1 MSPFLAELLGTM
13 LLILMGGGVV
23 ANVCLSKT
31 KGNGAGWIAITT
43 AWALGVFIG
52 VVVAGP
58 YSGAH
63 LNPAVSI
70 GLAIGGTFPW
80 CDVCTYIAGQMIG
93 AALGALL
100 VWLVYKDHF
109 NATDDPDAELGVFCT
124 SPAIKDYPINFL
136 GEMIGTFALMFV
148 VFFITDGE
156 LTYES
161 NSTLPIGLG
170 SVGAIP
176 VAFTVWV
183 IGLSLGGTT
192 GYAINPARD
201 LAPRFI
207 HFILPIKGKG
217 SSHWEYAWV
226 PVLGPIA
233 RGRYCRYALLCIEII
248 SCIIRITFGTAAFT
262 SGVRSIPTSLILRVE
277 MTMRW
282 VSGRS
287 SVRIMASIISFRP
300 ISWAL
305 MSGGKSVA

>member
-226 PVLGPIA
+226 PVFRA
-233 RGRYCRYALLCIEII
+233 DSWGRYCRYALLCIEII

-262 SGVRSIPTSLILRVE
+262 SGVRSIPTSLILRAE

>member
-1 MSPFLAELLGTM
+1 MTPFIAEFLGTM

-31 KGNGAGWIAITT
+31 KGHGAGWMAITT

-52 VVVAGP
+52 VVVADP

-80 CDVCTYIAGQMIG
+80 CDVCQYIVAQMLG

-109 NATDDPDAELGVFCT
+109 EVTDDPDAMLGVFCT
-124 SPAIKDYPINFL
+124 SPAIKSPAINFL
-136 GEMIGTFALMFV
+136 TEAVGTFALMFV
-148 VFFITDGE
+148 VFYITGGE
-156 LTYES
+156 LSLKDS

-170 SVGAIP
+170 SVGALP

-183 IGLSLGGTT
+183 IGLSLGGPT

-201 LAPRFI
+201 LAPRCM
-207 HFILPIKGKG
+207 HALLPIKGKG
-217 SSHWEYAWV
+217 GSQWGYAWI
-226 PVLGPIA
+226 PVLGPVA
-233 RGRYCRYALLCIEII
+233 G
-248 SCIIRITFGTAAFT
+248 AA
-262 SGVRSIPTSLILRVE
+262 VAAMLYYIL
-277 MTMRW
+277 
-282 VSGRS
+282 
-287 SVRIMASIISFRP
+287 
-300 ISWAL
+300 
-305 MSGGKSVA
+305 

>member
-1 MSPFLAELLGTM
+1 MHRT
-13 LLILMGGGVV
+13 
-23 ANVCLSKT
+23 
-31 KGNGAGWIAITT
+31 
-43 AWALGVFIG
+43 
-52 VVVAGP
+52 
-58 YSGAH
+58 AH

-233 RGRYCRYALLCIEII
+233 G
-248 SCIIRITFGTAAFT
+248 AAIA
-262 SGVRSIPTSLILRVE
+262 GMLYYVL
-277 MTMRW
+277 
-282 VSGRS
+282 
-287 SVRIMASIISFRP
+287 
-300 ISWAL
+300 
-305 MSGGKSVA
+305 K

>member
-148 VFFITDGE
+148 VFFIKDGE

-233 RGRYCRYALLCIEII
+233 G
-248 SCIIRITFGTAAFT
+248 AAIA
-262 SGVRSIPTSLILRVE
+262 GMLYYVL
-277 MTMRW
+277 
-282 VSGRS
+282 
-287 SVRIMASIISFRP
+287 
-300 ISWAL
+300 
-305 MSGGKSVA
+305 K

>member
-1 MSPFLAELLGTM
+1 MTPFFAEFIGTM
-13 LLILMGGGVV
+13 LLLLMGGGVV
-23 ANVCLSKT
+23 ANVCLAKT
-31 KGNGAGWIAITT
+31 KGYGAGWLAITT

-80 CDVCTYIAGQMIG
+80 SEVPVYILAQFLG
-93 AALGALL
+93 AAAGALI

-109 NATDDPDAELGVFCT
+109 DATDDQGIKLGVFCT
-124 SPAIKDYPINFL
+124 NPAISNPLINFL
-136 GEMIGTFALMFV
+136 TEMVGTFVLMFV
-148 VFFITDGE
+148 VFYITDGE
-156 LTYES
+156 LTYDS

-183 IGLSLGGTT
+183 IGLSLGGPT

-201 LAPRFI
+201 LAPRCMHAF
-207 HFILPIKGKG
+207 LPIKGKG
-217 SSHWEYAWV
+217 GSQWGYAWI

-233 RGRYCRYALLCIEII
+233 G
-248 SCIIRITFGTAAFT
+248 AA
-262 SGVRSIPTSLILRVE
+262 VAAMLYYIL
-277 MTMRW
+277 
-282 VSGRS
+282 
-287 SVRIMASIISFRP
+287 
-300 ISWAL
+300 
-305 MSGGKSVA
+305 

>member
-1 MSPFLAELLGTM
+1 MSPFIAELLGTM

-23 ANVCLSKT
+23 ANVVLSKT
-31 KGNGAGWIAITT
+31 KGHGAGWMAITT

-80 CDVCTYIAGQMIG
+80 CDVCTYVVAQMLG

-109 NATDDPDAELGVFCT
+109 EATEDAGAKMGVFCT
-124 SPAIKDYPINFL
+124 NAEIRHPAINFL
-136 GEMIGTFALMFV
+136 TEAVGTFALMFV
-148 VFFITDGE
+148 VFYISDGE
-156 LTYES
+156 LTYDS

-183 IGLSLGGTT
+183 IGLSLGGPT

-201 LAPRFI
+201 LAPRI
-207 HFILPIKGKG
+207 MHALLPIRGKG
-217 SSHWEYAWV
+217 SSHWEYAWI
-226 PVLGPIA
+226 PVCGPIA
-233 RGRYCRYALLCIEII
+233 G
-248 SCIIRITFGTAAFT
+248 AA
-262 SGVRSIPTSLILRVE
+262 
-277 MTMRW
+277 
-282 VSGRS
+282 
-287 SVRIMASIISFRP
+287 
-300 ISWAL
+300 
-305 MSGGKSVA
+305 VAAMLYYVLK

>member
-1 MSPFLAELLGTM
+1 MTPFIAEFLGTM

-31 KGNGAGWIAITT
+31 KGHGAGWMAITT

-70 GLAIGGTFPW
+70 GLAMGGTFRW
-80 CDVCTYIAGQMIG
+80 CDVCQYIVAQMLG

-109 NATDDPDAELGVFCT
+109 EVTDDPDAMLGVFCT
-124 SPAIKDYPINFL
+124 SPAIKSPAINFL
-136 GEMIGTFALMFV
+136 TEAVGTFALMFV
-148 VFFITDGE
+148 VFYITGGE
-156 LTYES
+156 LSLKDS

-170 SVGAIP
+170 SVGALP

-183 IGLSLGGTT
+183 IGLSLGGPT

-201 LAPRFI
+201 LAPRCM
-207 HFILPIKGKG
+207 HALLPIKGKG
-217 SSHWEYAWV
+217 GSQWGYAWI
-226 PVLGPIA
+226 PVLGPVA
-233 RGRYCRYALLCIEII
+233 G
-248 SCIIRITFGTAAFT
+248 AA
-262 SGVRSIPTSLILRVE
+262 VAAMLYYIL
-277 MTMRW
+277 
-282 VSGRS
+282 
-287 SVRIMASIISFRP
+287 
-300 ISWAL
+300 
-305 MSGGKSVA
+305 

>member
-136 GEMIGTFALMFV
+136 GEMIGSSDSFFNASYER
-148 VFFITDGE
+148 VFGPKHASKQKNPKIISPPKIK
-156 LTYES
+156 LQMIS
-161 NSTLPIGLG
+161 NS
-170 SVGAIP
+170 
-176 VAFTVWV
+176 
-183 IGLSLGGTT
+183 
-192 GYAINPARD
+192 
-201 LAPRFI
+201 
-207 HFILPIKGKG
+207 
-217 SSHWEYAWV
+217 
-226 PVLGPIA
+226 
-233 RGRYCRYALLCIEII
+233 
-248 SCIIRITFGTAAFT
+248 
-262 SGVRSIPTSLILRVE
+262 
-277 MTMRW
+277 
-282 VSGRS
+282 
-287 SVRIMASIISFRP
+287 SII
-300 ISWAL
+300 IDL
-305 MSGGKSVA
+305 

>member
-1 MSPFLAELLGTM
+1 M

-31 KGNGAGWIAITT
+31 KGHGAGWMAITT

-80 CDVCTYIAGQMIG
+80 CDVFQYIIAQKLG

-109 NATDDPDAELGVFCT
+109 EATDDPDTMLGVFCT
-124 SPAIKDYPINFL
+124 SPAIKNPAINFL
-136 GEMIGTFALMFV
+136 TEAVGTFALMFV
-148 VFFITDGE
+148 VFYITGGE
-156 LTYES
+156 LSLKDS

-170 SVGAIP
+170 SVGALP

-183 IGLSLGGTT
+183 IGLSLGGPT

-201 LAPRFI
+201 LAPRCMHAF
-207 HFILPIKGKG
+207 LPIKGKG
-217 SSHWEYAWV
+217 GSQWGYAWI

-233 RGRYCRYALLCIEII
+233 G
-248 SCIIRITFGTAAFT
+248 AA
-262 SGVRSIPTSLILRVE
+262 VAAMLYYIL
-277 MTMRW
+277 
-282 VSGRS
+282 
-287 SVRIMASIISFRP
+287 
-300 ISWAL
+300 
-305 MSGGKSVA
+305 